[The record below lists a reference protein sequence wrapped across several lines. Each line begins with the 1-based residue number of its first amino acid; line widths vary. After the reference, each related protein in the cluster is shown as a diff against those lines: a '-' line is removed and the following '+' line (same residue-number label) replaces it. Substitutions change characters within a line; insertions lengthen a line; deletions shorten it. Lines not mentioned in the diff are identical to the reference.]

1 MSTRVNLERI
11 DSALLTYS
19 EQDIH
24 FDSSYDGG
32 VYSNFS
38 VSQRGSETI
47 SIETSSFYRT
57 AFFAFKIPDQYIGYH
72 SGEKFYLKATDQGA
86 VLAKIFPCFED
97 PRNYLNAGCDH
108 INKKISWGDLYGSY
122 CYGAGSEF
130 YNINEF
136 SKDCYTTN
144 ATSSQYNSRW
154 GNLLDP
160 CGAKYIILLLRNMS
174 DVAICNPTLAIDI
187 DTNLP
192 CAYID
197 AIYPNNISIK
207 KNISHDF
214 LWNVIGSDY
223 NPQNRN
229 NIRKDSTDQSHNDVI
244 KCSKYT
250 FTGYNNTHWD
260 GYKSAQPCPTYLKSH
275 TLYYRKKGTSQYT
288 QISETN
294 DHAYVEVPADTF
306 DLDRYEYYVAQT
318 LEGGYTVYTP
328 LTEFTAIG
336 QNAAPTIN
344 SVSNNAIPTIAWTDQ
359 NQAAFEIRIK
369 DSEQN
374 IIYKSGLIAGTAQS
388 YRINKMLSN
397 GTYTV
402 EVRELNIY
410 GLYSEWGSYLFTINP
425 SAVSAPTNIF
435 ATVNNKYGV
444 EISGTPAAGATKT
457 YVVRREH
464 GSDDIEIIGIY
475 TGGIFEDY
483 TAKANI
489 FYEYTLRNYN
499 TAYADGEWIPLQIV
513 VDKVLIQDGRD
524 KTNFVKLSLSED
536 ATFDVNWTEE
546 VDRTL
551 YSCLGRKY
559 PVKEPGE
566 WVNSIRTFTAYVENM
581 DKLQDINLNAPK
593 VYIKSDNE
601 YFAADMIIEDK
612 GSYVGGGRIVAFT
625 LTRIADDEGITL
637 L

>member
-1 MSTRVNLERI
+1 MSSIISIDYIKKVICEKNTDIVSEIDDSNFAQIEYLYNNKYCIFIFKLPENVKYREIQLSNIQIQFRCQSGDAYDAIVDIFVIDNSLENIIGNVGDVLNLNDSVIANNSTHTRNASVNLGSTSDSGWKLAILNTKVYTGTGGYLLFRVGYNTHLQSISFYFTNISKISPIQNVIASDDINDIVPTYPKNINIKNNIAQTFLWQNEPRI
-11 DSALLTYS
+11 EQQYLGDTVYYLPCTSHSVEYRKVGGSSTTLSMTDSNYYQEIPANTF
-19 EQDIH
+19 DIDHYEYRVH
-24 FDSSYDGG
+24 FYSYD
-32 VYSNFS
+32 
-38 VSQRGSETI
+38 
-47 SIETSSFYRT
+47 
-57 AFFAFKIPDQYIGYH
+57 
-72 SGEKFYLKATDQGA
+72 
-86 VLAKIFPCFED
+86 
-97 PRNYLNAGCDH
+97 
-108 INKKISWGDLYGSY
+108 SY
-122 CYGAGSEF
+122 E
-130 YNINEF
+130 
-136 SKDCYTTN
+136 
-144 ATSSQYNSRW
+144 
-154 GNLLDP
+154 L
-160 CGAKYIILLLRNMS
+160 
-174 DVAICNPTLAIDI
+174 V
-187 DTNLP
+187 
-192 CAYID
+192 
-197 AIYPNNISIK
+197 
-207 KNISHDF
+207 
-214 LWNVIGSDY
+214 
-223 NPQNRN
+223 
-229 NIRKDSTDQSHNDVI
+229 
-244 KCSKYT
+244 
-250 FTGYNNTHWD
+250 
-260 GYKSAQPCPTYLKSH
+260 
-275 TLYYRKKGTSQYT
+275 
-288 QISETN
+288 
-294 DHAYVEVPADTF
+294 
-306 DLDRYEYYVAQT
+306 
-318 LEGGYTVYTP
+318 TP
-328 LTEFTAIG
+328 WTPFNAIG
-336 QNAAPTIN
+336 QNSAPTIN

-475 TGGIFEDY
+475 TGGIYVDY

-566 WVNSIRTFTAYVENM
+566 WVNSIRTFTAYVDNM
-581 DKLQDINLNAPK
+581 DKLRDMNLNAPK
-593 VYIKSDNE
+593 VYFKSDKE
-601 YFAADMIIEDK
+601 YFAADMLIEDK
-612 GSYVGGGRIVAFT
+612 GSYVGGGRIVTFT

>member
-1 MSTRVNLERI
+1 MVVRVPLNRI
-11 DSALLTYS
+11 DSALLTRQVLHS
-19 EQDIH
+19 D
-24 FDSSYDGG
+24 DTYDGG
-32 VYSNFS
+32 VYTTFDTE
-38 VSQRGSETI
+38 QRGEQTI
-47 SIETSSFYRT
+47 VSPEYGNAVFC
-57 AFFAFKIPDQYIGYH
+57 FELPDEYVGYH
-72 SGEKFYLKATDQGA
+72 SGAGFTLLSSDVYASTKT
-86 VLAKIFPCFED
+86 KIFPCFEN
-97 PRNYLNAGCDH
+97 PSHYLDAGCDH
-108 INKKISWGDLYGSY
+108 INKKISWGDLYGTCCWGVYKSFGSSLN
-122 CYGAGSEF
+122 CYETGVYLTDQRYAG
-130 YNINEF
+130 
-136 SKDCYTTN
+136 
-144 ATSSQYNSRW
+144 R
-154 GNLLDP
+154 NLLDP
-160 CGAKYIILLLRNMS
+160 CGAKYFIVIVSTITNVINNLNPQMS
-174 DVAICNPTLAIDI
+174 IDI
-187 DTNLP
+187 NTDNP
-192 CAYID
+192 CAIVEPV
-197 AIYPNNISIK
+197 YPSDISIK
-207 KNISHDF
+207 KNIVQNFS
-214 LWNVIGSDY
+214 WNIKGSEY
-223 NPQNRN
+223 NKNNRN
-229 NIRKDSTDQSHNDVI
+229 TIARPSEQSEIERNWQQLD
-244 KCSKYT
+244 YT
-250 FTGYNNTHWD
+250 FRPANLWTNGIRIQ
-260 GYKSAQPCPTYLKSH
+260 SAQSCPTYLKAH

-318 LEGGYTVYTP
+318 LEGSYTVYTP
-328 LTEFTAIG
+328 LTEFTVIG
-336 QNAAPTIN
+336 QNAAPTID

-359 NQAAFEIRIK
+359 NQAAFEIKIK

-435 ATVNNKYGV
+435 ATVNNMYGV

-483 TAKANI
+483 TAKANV

-566 WVNSIRTFTAYVENM
+566 WVNSIRTFTAYVDNM
-581 DKLQDINLNAPK
+581 DKLQDMNLNAPK
-593 VYIKSDNE
+593 VYFKSDKE
-601 YFAADMIIEDK
+601 YFAADMLIEDK
-612 GSYVGGGRIVAFT
+612 GSYVGGGRIVTFT

>member
-1 MSTRVNLERI
+1 MNTRVNLERI
-11 DSALLTYS
+11 DSALLHYDPNT
-19 EQDIH
+19 DIH
-24 FDSSYDGG
+24 YDASYDGG
-32 VYSNFS
+32 VYLNFTVSN
-38 VSQRGSETI
+38 RGDQ
-47 SIETSSFYRT
+47 SIEIDNYPYET
-57 AFFAFKIPDQYIGYH
+57 AFFVFKIPDQYVGYH
-72 SGEKFYLKATDQGA
+72 SGEKFYIKATDA
-86 VLAKIFPCFED
+86 SSPRNVRIKIFPCFRD
-97 PRNYLNAGCDH
+97 PRDYLSAGCDH
-108 INKKISWGDLYGSY
+108 INKKISWGKEYGTY
-122 CYGAGSEF
+122 CFISSNYRNYYESS
-130 YNINEF
+130 IN
-136 SKDCYTTN
+136 CYTN
-144 ATSSQYNSRW
+144 DAINVQ

-160 CGAKYIILLLRNMS
+160 CGAKYILLLEAS
-174 DVAICNPTLAIDI
+174 VGDGAICNPTLSIDI
-187 DTNLP
+187 ETALP
-192 CAYID
+192 CAY
-197 AIYPNNISIK
+197 AEPVYPNNISIK
-207 KNISHDF
+207 NNIAHDF
-214 LWNVIGSDY
+214 SWNVQGSKF
-223 NPQNRN
+223 NIQNRN
-229 NIRKDSTDQSHNDVI
+229 NILKDSSAPSAQQRI
-244 KCSKYT
+244 KRTRYT
-250 FTGYNNTHWD
+250 FSLDTSFSVD
-260 GYKSAQPCPTYLKSH
+260 GYESAVACPTYLKSH

-294 DHAYVEVPADTF
+294 DHAYVEVAANTF

-483 TAKANI
+483 TAKANV

-536 ATFDVNWTEE
+536 AAFDVNWTEE

-581 DKLQDINLNAPK
+581 DKLQDMNLNAPK
-593 VYIKSDNE
+593 VYFKSEKE
-601 YFAADMIIEDK
+601 YFAADMHIEDK
-612 GSYVGGGRIVAFT
+612 GSYVGGGRIVTFT